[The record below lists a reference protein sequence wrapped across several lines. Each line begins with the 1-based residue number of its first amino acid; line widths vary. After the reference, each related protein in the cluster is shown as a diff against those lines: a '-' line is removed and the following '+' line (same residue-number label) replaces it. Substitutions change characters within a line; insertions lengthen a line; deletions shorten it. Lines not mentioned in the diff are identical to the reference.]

1 MEIVT
6 DGSTLVLSGDFDA
19 RSTWEVRNALRERL
33 LGSERDVV
41 VDLTEVTSIDVTAT
55 RVLAYASREASLSG
69 NHVTLRGCGPAV
81 RRMLH
86 LSRLMRFVDVER
98 AAASACTLRWSRQAA
113 HGLSRNPVTTLVA
126 GFRDGRWRACLNQ
139 RWACD
144 RFDAVG

>member
-19 RSTWEVRNALRERL
+19 RSTWEVRNALREQ
-33 LGSERDVV
+33 LGNERDVV
-41 VDLTEVTSIDVTAT
+41 VDLTDVSSIDVTAT
-55 RVLAYASREASLSG
+55 RVLAYASREASRSG

-98 AAASACTLRWSRQAA
+98 AAVSA
-113 HGLSRNPVTTLVA
+113 
-126 GFRDGRWRACLNQ
+126 
-139 RWACD
+139 
-144 RFDAVG
+144 

>member
-1 MEIVT
+1 MT
-6 DGSTLVLSGDFDA
+6 STRAAPGRYATPSA
-19 RSTWEVRNALRERL
+19 SAS

-98 AAASACTLRWSRQAA
+98 AA
-113 HGLSRNPVTTLVA
+113 
-126 GFRDGRWRACLNQ
+126 
-139 RWACD
+139 
-144 RFDAVG
+144 

>member
-6 DGSTLVLSGDFDA
+6 DGPTLVLSGDFDA

-33 LGSERDVV
+33 HGTELDVV
-41 VDLTEVTSIDVTAT
+41 VDLTAVTSMDVTAT

-86 LSRLMRFVDVER
+86 LSRLLRFVDVER
-98 AAASACTLRWSRQAA
+98 AAASA
-113 HGLSRNPVTTLVA
+113 
-126 GFRDGRWRACLNQ
+126 
-139 RWACD
+139 
-144 RFDAVG
+144 

>member
-6 DGSTLVLSGDFDA
+6 DGPTLVLSGDFDA

-33 LGSERDVV
+33 HGGPGRRDGRDVV
-41 VDLTEVTSIDVTAT
+41 VDLTAVTSMDVTAT

-98 AAASACTLRWSRQAA
+98 AAASA
-113 HGLSRNPVTTLVA
+113 
-126 GFRDGRWRACLNQ
+126 
-139 RWACD
+139 
-144 RFDAVG
+144 

>member
-6 DGSTLVLSGDFDA
+6 DGPTLVLSGDFDA

-33 LGSERDVV
+33 LGTEQDVV
-41 VDLTEVTSIDVTAT
+41 VDLSAVTSMDVTAT

-98 AAASACTLRWSRQAA
+98 AAATA
-113 HGLSRNPVTTLVA
+113 
-126 GFRDGRWRACLNQ
+126 
-139 RWACD
+139 
-144 RFDAVG
+144 

>member
-1 MEIVT
+1 MLIENV
-6 DGSTLVLSGDFDA
+6 GSTLILSGDFDA

-33 LGSERDVV
+33 SGSEKDVV
-41 VDLTEVTSIDVTAT
+41 VDLTAVTSIDVTAT

-98 AAASACTLRWSRQAA
+98 AAATA
-113 HGLSRNPVTTLVA
+113 
-126 GFRDGRWRACLNQ
+126 
-139 RWACD
+139 
-144 RFDAVG
+144 

>member
-1 MEIVT
+1 MRIVT

-33 LGSERDVV
+33 VGTEQDVV
-41 VDLTEVTSIDVTAT
+41 VDLTDVNSIDVTAT
-55 RVLAYASREASLSG
+55 RVLAYASREATLSG

-98 AAASACTLRWSRQAA
+98 AAATA
-113 HGLSRNPVTTLVA
+113 
-126 GFRDGRWRACLNQ
+126 
-139 RWACD
+139 
-144 RFDAVG
+144 

>member
-1 MEIVT
+1 MEILT
-6 DGSTLVLSGDFDA
+6 DGPTLVLSGDFDA

-33 LGSERDVV
+33 HGTELDVV
-41 VDLTEVTSIDVTAT
+41 VDLTAVTSMDVTAT

-98 AAASACTLRWSRQAA
+98 AAASA
-113 HGLSRNPVTTLVA
+113 
-126 GFRDGRWRACLNQ
+126 
-139 RWACD
+139 
-144 RFDAVG
+144 

>member
-41 VDLTEVTSIDVTAT
+41 VDLTDVTSIDVTAT

-98 AAASACTLRWSRQAA
+98 AAATA
-113 HGLSRNPVTTLVA
+113 
-126 GFRDGRWRACLNQ
+126 
-139 RWACD
+139 
-144 RFDAVG
+144 